1 MNKQPK
7 AILTLQVII
16 KAIKNLRRILSRKL
30 RRNGSDLR
38 LGRKKRRQK
47 HVKHDDT

>member
-16 KAIKNLRRILSRKL
+16 KTIRNLLQMLFRRLK
-30 RRNGSDLR
+30 RNGSDLR